1 MCVHHRFFFVLS
13 ALPLL
18 LLIPPEVGHAQQG
31 EDDWYRGFR
40 YDSLFRVG
48 ADDFSLTSMGY
59 LKDSLHFDFIRNYTG
74 PSQITDSLLFLSAPD
89 AADTAWIDALGDER
103 TKWYNRLLL
112 SRSSQI
118 RERGLKVIYA
128 FDPVADLQLHSRAIE
143 ALFDYNPM
151 YVHAASFAAK
161 LGAGQFTFRPDTLF
175 GGFAHAI
182 GIDSSTSAGLT
193 LLAGR
198 DETGDYGTGDRR
210 RGRKRADSRLIAE

>member
-1 MCVHHRFFFVLS
+1 MVS
-13 ALPLL
+13 
-18 LLIPPEVGHAQQG
+18 
-31 EDDWYRGFR
+31 

-74 PSQITDSLLFLSAPD
+74 PSRITDSLLFLTAPD

-112 SRSSQI
+112 SRWNQI
-118 RERGLKVIYA
+118 RQSGLKVIYA
-128 FDPVADLQLHSRAIE
+128 YDPIADLQLHSRAVE
-143 ALFDYNPM
+143 ALFDYNPT
-151 YVHAASFAAK
+151 YVHVASFAEK
-161 LGAGQFTFRPDTLF
+161 IGAGQFTLRPDTLF

-193 LLAGR
+193 LVAGG
-198 DETGDYGTGDRR
+198 DETGDHGTGDRR
-210 RGRKRADSRLIAE
+210 RRRKRADSRLIAAESLMEQLPPFRN